1 MATTRHLPPAATHL
15 LVMFSPVWQQCTL
28 LHVSIHSPPLHSPIF
43 HNSKIPTVYEN
54 IGNKYKLE
62 WPTTI
67 LGVLAILVTLPIY
80 VFYWKGPEIR
90 EKSKFAQTLASDRL
104 AKDMGKQNKKE
115 IALKQRKGQKNDV
128 NEAEKGMSTGQDTNG
143 AKSGTS
149 SSNNTSSLNS
159 TEATGPEA

>member
-1 MATTRHLPPAATHL
+1 MATHL
-15 LVMFSPVWQQCTL
+15 LVIFSRALLLCTL
-28 LHVSIHSPPLHSPIF
+28 LHVSIPYPLLHSQTF
-43 HNSKIPTVYEN
+43 YNAKIPILVYEN
-54 IGNKYKLE
+54 IGNKHKLQ

-104 AKDMGKQNKKE
+104 AKGMGKQNKAKIGSKE
-115 IALKQRKGQKNDV
+115 QKQQKNNV
-128 NEAEKGMSTGQDTNG
+128 NDAEKGMSTGQDSNG
-143 AKSGTS
+143 VLMAPGKKNGT